1 MNLFSWIFIIT
12 LLLGAILQWTLTRR
26 QIGAVQKHRAQVPDA
41 FSEQVTLAEH
51 QKAADYTQVKA
62 HFSLLLLPLEVLLLL
77 AWTVGGLL
85 NGLDQ
90 FWQTLGWSPVWTGV
104 AVLLSFLMI
113 NHLIELPAGYYRTFK
128 IESRFDFNRSNL
140 KLFINDNLKGLVLM
154 LLIGTPLAALVFWL
168 MESAGS
174 YWWLTVWLV
183 WMSFS
188 LLMLWAYPSFIA
200 PLFNKF
206 NPLEEGELKQRI
218 EHLLQR
224 NGLNSDGIFVMDGS
238 KRSGHGNAY
247 FTGLGKNKRIVFYDT
262 LLEGLEAAEVEAVL
276 AHEIGHFKRKHVVKR
291 LVMMAVLS
299 LSGLFLLAWLMQ
311 QNWFYLGLGVTEAS
325 SYMALI
331 LFMLV
336 LPVFTAFISPIMA
349 RLSRKHEFEAD
360 DFAAQQADA
369 QDLIRALVKM
379 YRENASTLTP
389 DACYS
394 AFYDSHP
401 PAPVRIAHLSQ

>member
-1 MNLFSWIFIIT
+1 
-12 LLLGAILQWTLTRR
+12 
-26 QIGAVQKHRAQVPDA
+26 
-41 FSEQVTLAEH
+41 
-51 QKAADYTQVKA
+51 
-62 HFSLLLLPLEVLLLL
+62 
-77 AWTVGGLL
+77 
-85 NGLDQ
+85 
-90 FWQTLGWSPVWTGV
+90 
-104 AVLLSFLMI
+104 MI